1 MKEKGI
7 WQTGQGRLSSLP
19 NTYPS
24 IRIYP
29 EGQRAISKERTVGK
43 RMSLAAMRI
52 IPHVE
57 RCLILDDVCILFIC
71 LFVSLHVS
79 YKEDFYSYHRP
90 IDEER
95 FGKVNLFFPRE
106 ILFSDLGLQ
115 ASSLGPLLRLWGQ
128 VCLLL
133 CLGW

>member
-1 MKEKGI
+1 MKGKGI
-7 WQTGQGRLSSLP
+7 WQTRQGRFSNLP

-24 IRIYP
+24 IRIHP

-57 RCLILDDVCILFIC
+57 RCLILYDVCILLIC
-71 LFVSLHVS
+71 LFISLHVS
-79 YKEDFYSYHRP
+79 YKEDFFGYHHP
-90 IDEER
+90 VDEER
-95 FGKVNLFFPRE
+95 FRKVNLFPRE
-106 ILFSDLGLQ
+106 ILLSDLGLRS
-115 ASSLGPLLRLWGQ
+115 SSLGPLLQLWGQ
-128 VCLLL
+128 VCLSL